1 MRVRPLRVSAPAPL
15 SNFDKARPELGIHF
29 VAMDAEQMK
38 AEAQAAKDELDLD
51 EEHSVWL
58 RNSVYLY
65 DYQKTY
71 GLEWPSL
78 TVQWLPG
85 IEEHPDDKDVCVQ
98 NLLLGT
104 HAGDGESNYLLLAEV
119 TLPLPTSEIDL
130 RTEEDGEVKNHSK
143 PGSIIHYKTRI
154 RHDGEVNRARYMPQ
168 NSKMVATKSP
178 SENVYVFN
186 TSKHPE
192 FPVDDAV
199 RPHYKCTGHNS
210 EGYGISWN
218 PNIEGQLLS
227 GAGDGTVC
235 IWNLKEASSEVAP
248 LHKFTDV
255 HADGVEGIDWHKHNS
270 YLFGSVG
277 NDSNILLYD
286 LRDGQAKTQKIPK
299 AHAGDV
305 HCIAFNG
312 NNEHLFAT
320 GGADNVVNLWD
331 IRKMGDKL
339 HAFEGHTK
347 EVLSVEWAP
356 YDEAVLASGSAD
368 RRVNIWDVNKIGN
381 EQSPEEAKDGP
392 PELYFV
398 HGGHKASVSDFS
410 WNPEADYMGVVASV
424 DERNALQVWQSVDLD
439 EEDEGPADADLE
451 ATGEPTDADLEA
463 AEEPKNG
470 SENEANKKS
479 ERSEEE
485 GDDVPSKKPRVSF
498 A

>member
-1 MRVRPLRVSAPAPL
+1 MREA
-15 SNFDKARPELGIHF
+15 
-29 VAMDAEQMK
+29 AEQ
-38 AEAQAAKDELDLD
+38 AKLELEL
-51 EEHSVWL
+51 EEEYNVWL

-85 IEEHPDDKDVCVQ
+85 IQDHPDDKDLCVQ

-104 HAGDGESNYLLLAEV
+104 HASDGEPNYLLLAEV
-119 TLPLPTSEIDL
+119 TLPLPSSEIDL
-130 RTEEDGEVKNHSK
+130 RTEEGGEVKNHSK
-143 PGSIIHYKTRI
+143 PGSVIHYKTRI

-168 NSKMVATKSP
+168 NSKLIATKAP
-178 SENVYVFN
+178 SENVYVFDL
-186 TSKHPE
+186 SKHPE
-192 FPVDDAV
+192 LPIDDAV
-199 RPHYKCTGHNS
+199 RPQHKCTGHGS

-218 PNIEGQLLS
+218 PNLEGQLLS

-235 IWNLKEASSEVAP
+235 IWDLKEAGSEIAP
-248 LHKFTDV
+248 LNKFSDV
-255 HADGVEGIDWHKHNS
+255 HADGVEGVDWHKHNN
-270 YLFGSVG
+270 YMFGSVG
-277 NDSNILLYD
+277 NDSNVLLHD
-286 LRDGQAKTQKIPK
+286 LRDGQVKTLKIPQ

-320 GGADNVVNLWD
+320 GGADKAVVLWD

-339 HAFEGHTK
+339 HTFEGHTK

-381 EQSPEEAKDGP
+381 EQTPEEAEDGP

-410 WNPEADYMGVVASV
+410 WNPESDYMGVVASV
-424 DERNALQVWQSVDLD
+424 DERNALQVWQCVDLD
-439 EEDEGPADADLE
+439 EEEEPADADLE
-451 ATGEPTDADLEA
+451 GAEVETTADEKEPDS
-463 AEEPKNG
+463 KG
-470 SENEANKKS
+470 NKKS
-479 ERSEEE
+479 DLEDGGEEA
-485 GDDVPSKKPRVSF
+485 PAKKARVTF
-498 A
+498 V